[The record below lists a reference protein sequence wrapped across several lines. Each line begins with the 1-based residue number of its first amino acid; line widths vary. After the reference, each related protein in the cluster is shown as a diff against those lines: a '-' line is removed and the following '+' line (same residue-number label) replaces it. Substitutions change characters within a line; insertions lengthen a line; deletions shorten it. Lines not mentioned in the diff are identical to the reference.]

1 MTYVITY
8 RHKGET
14 HVRTAEA
21 SSAAAALK
29 FHDHLATSEADILST
44 EQDGETRTVGELKNV
59 AGQEA
64 SSGP

>member
-1 MTYVITY
+1 MSYVITY
-8 RHKGET
+8 RHKGES
-14 HVRTAEA
+14 HVRSAEA

-29 FHDHLATSEADILST
+29 FHDHLANSEADIIST
-44 EQDGETRTVGELKNV
+44 EQDGEARTVGELKNV

>member
-14 HVRTAEA
+14 HLRTAEA
-21 SSAAAALK
+21 GTAAAALK
-29 FHDHLATSEADILST
+29 FHGHLTTSEADVLST
-44 EQDGETRTVGELKNV
+44 EEDGETRTIVELKNV

-64 SSGP
+64 SGV

>member
-14 HVRTAEA
+14 HLRTAEA
-21 SSAAAALK
+21 GTALAALK
-29 FHDHLATSEADILST
+29 FHDHLTTSEADILST

-64 SSGP
+64 SGA